1 MNARRFAPVVAAAI
15 MLGATSL
22 PAGASAPNP
31 FAQMKLV
38 LANANAQQSVRV
50 TTTANQS
57 GMKILEITDAGR
69 SEGRQTITL
78 TSGGKS
84 NTIIGELIAGQ
95 LFVKGDAA
103 ILTSYLALS
112 QGERERTRRSVV
124 RDSQEQRL
132 LRRSRPGPDA
142 VDRHGRSDDDEHRQE
157 RAQHDDRRHEGRSPQ
172 RHVREVVPRSLVQ
185 GDAVLHVSRRSRSP
199 SRSRR
204 PSRVQSARLRSA
216 TGTRRST
223 WSPRRSRCTSIE
235 SGEDDSAIGTSTIG
249 VIEPPCGAE
258 LET

>member
-1 MNARRFAPVVAAAI
+1 

-69 SEGRQTITL
+69 SEGRQSITL

-112 QGERERTRRSVV
+112 QGNANELAGQWFGIPKSSGYYAEVAQGLTLSTGIAEVTMTSTVKSAPNTTINGTKVEVLKGTSVKSSLEASFKETLYFTIAKKPLPV
-124 RDSQEQRL
+124 
-132 LRRSRPGPDA
+132 
-142 VDRHGRSDDDEHRQE
+142 
-157 RAQHDDRRHEGRSPQ
+157 
-172 RHVREVVPRSLVQ
+172 EVTQTVQ
-185 GDAVLHVSRRSRSP
+185 GSVGTIAFSHWNEKINLVAPKITLH
-199 SRSRR
+199 
-204 PSRVQSARLRSA
+204 LN
-216 TGTRRST
+216 
-223 WSPRRSRCTSIE
+223 
-235 SGEDDSAIGTSTIG
+235 
-249 VIEPPCGAE
+249 
-258 LET
+258 

>member
-1 MNARRFAPVVAAAI
+1 

-69 SEGRQTITL
+69 SEGRQSITL

-112 QGERERTRRSVV
+112 QGNANELAGQWFGIPKSSGYYAEVAQGLTLSTGIAEVTMTSTVKSAPNTTIDGTKVEVLKGMSVKSSLEASFKEALYFTIAKKPLPV
-124 RDSQEQRL
+124 
-132 LRRSRPGPDA
+132 
-142 VDRHGRSDDDEHRQE
+142 
-157 RAQHDDRRHEGRSPQ
+157 
-172 RHVREVVPRSLVQ
+172 EVTQTVQ
-185 GDAVLHVSRRSRSP
+185 GSVGTIAFSHWNEKIDLVAPKITLH
-199 SRSRR
+199 
-204 PSRVQSARLRSA
+204 LN
-216 TGTRRST
+216 
-223 WSPRRSRCTSIE
+223 
-235 SGEDDSAIGTSTIG
+235 
-249 VIEPPCGAE
+249 
-258 LET
+258 